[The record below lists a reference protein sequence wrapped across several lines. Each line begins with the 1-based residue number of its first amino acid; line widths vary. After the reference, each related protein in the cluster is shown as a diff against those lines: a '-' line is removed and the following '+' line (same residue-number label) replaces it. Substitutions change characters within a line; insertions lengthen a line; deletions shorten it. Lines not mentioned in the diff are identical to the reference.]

1 MSSAA
6 RAHPSPALA
15 ACVVLLV
22 LVFGSPASA
31 ADDPAP
37 DAPPWLTPEQ
47 PIQVGADGQARSIYR
62 PEFRGAPWLREQLL
76 QHGLRGLAIDLVTP
90 LVAVARPPGAKRDP
104 PPVPGRILLRGS
116 PDLVRQARALLD
128 KLDLAPRAI
137 LVSIL
142 VTEVVRRRRTGT
154 GGSAIFDKAGTPS
167 PGNALFRSFSTSFEP
182 DGFLRSSIAGVTPYE
197 GTTLRFGNN
206 SIEGSAF
213 EYTLRMLEKEG
224 EAEFLAWPNLL
235 VNEGQPAS
243 MTAGS
248 TVPQILLTD
257 EASQS
262 IKVRQELTG
271 LRLKVTPLTIGREHA
286 VLDIDVWLRLPEE
299 MTGSDTLPGTL
310 RLKLR
315 QVTTRI
321 TVRDREPLLIGGL
334 VLRHGRRDRRGLPR
348 PYALSALD
356 PLHSSRVRESEET
369 EIVFLVRPRLV
380 PPGKRPAELDPAT
393 FRAWTAGRRLPDPW
407 ADVKDAGRSGAG
419 RRASG
424 VSR

>member
-1 MSSAA
+1 MAA
-6 RAHPSPALA
+6 RARLLPALVA
-15 ACVVLLV
+15 GALSLV
-22 LVFGSPASA
+22 LSLPAAPSWA
-31 ADDPAP
+31 ADGPEPAP
-37 DAPPWLTPEQ
+37 RPWLTREQ

-62 PEFRGAPWLREQLL
+62 PEFRGAPWLRQQLQ

-90 LVAVARPPGAKRDP
+90 MVAVARPPGAKKDP
-104 PPVPGRILLRGS
+104 PPVPGRILLRG
-116 PDLVRQARALLD
+116 PEALVRQARALLS

-137 LVSIL
+137 LVSVL
-142 VTEVVRRRRTGT
+142 VTEVVRRRRTST
-154 GGSAIFDKAGTPS
+154 GGSAVFDKAGAVTPDH
-167 PGNALFRSFSTSFEP
+167 ALFRSFSTSFEP
-182 DGFLRSSIAGVTPYE
+182 DDFIRSAITGVLPFE
-197 GTTLRFGNN
+197 GTSLRFGNSN
-206 SIEGSAF
+206 IEGSAF

-248 TVPQILLTD
+248 TVPQILLQD
-257 EASQS
+257 EAAQS
-262 IKVRQELTG
+262 IRVRQELTG
-271 LRLKVTPLTIGREHA
+271 LRLKITPRTIGREHA
-286 VLDIDVWLRLPEE
+286 VLDLDVWLRLPEE
-299 MTGSDTLPGTL
+299 VTASNAVAGTL

-334 VLRHGRRDRRGLPR
+334 ILKQKRRGRRGLPR
-348 PYALSALD
+348 PRALNALD
-356 PLHSSRVRESEET
+356 PLHSSRVRDAEET

-393 FRAWTAGRRLPDPW
+393 FRAWTTGRRLPDPW
-407 ADVKDAGRSGAG
+407 ADVKDAGRRGTG
-419 RRASG
+419 KRASR